1 MKLSKSIR
9 TLLAATGLL
18 LIQGTASASDL
29 YEGVIAYNSGEYEKA
44 FALWEPLAKQGD
56 HRAQYNMAMLYSN
69 GKGVPQSD
77 IEATRWYKEAAAQG
91 NEYAALHLK

>member
-29 YEGVIAYNSGEYEKA
+29 LQGVVAYNSGEYERA
-44 FALWEPLAKQGD
+44 YSLWAPLAKQGD
-56 HRAQYNMAMLYSN
+56 ARAQYNLAMLYSN
-69 GKGVPQSD
+69 GRGVPQSD
-77 IEATRWYKEAAAQG
+77 TEAARWYKEAASQG
-91 NEYAALHLK
+91 DEYAALHLQ

>member
-29 YEGVIAYNSGEYEKA
+29 LDGVVAYNSGEYERA
-44 FALWEPLAKQGD
+44 YSLWAPLAQQGNA
-56 HRAQYNMAMLYSN
+56 RAQYNMAMLYST
-69 GKGVPQSD
+69 GRGVPQSD
-77 IEATRWYKEAAAQG
+77 TEAAKWYQEAASQG
-91 NEYAALHLK
+91 DEYAALHLQ